1 VSILVIVRTTVY
13 LCWAEMRMGG
23 HHIHPTRRVARFQMD
38 FCATAS
44 DVVVPV
50 RQSACVLDTW
60 ILDRLLAT
68 SSRSRE
74 NRAERGRGH
83 LLLGWSGSGG
93 EWTDGQDGAPHRH
106 RHRHRQST
114 AVPPLKNEAPF
125 CLYRRRAAVPQR
137 DRRHGHLISRAGCT
151 IPCCCLLGLYL
162 HSE

>member
-1 VSILVIVRTTVY
+1 
-13 LCWAEMRMGG
+13 MGG